1 MSQLAYLRINSQ
13 DRKVPTGSKSNFIV
27 DLKES
32 YNTQAV
38 RSLQIGRVSVP
49 NVFYNVSDSLANR
62 TIEITQD
69 GEASTEV
76 SIAAGQYTITTFI
89 AAWKAAID
97 AVLTGG
103 STVAITQDPITQLL
117 TFTFSGGTNP
127 NTALDSPSVDTIE
140 GWYSLG
146 FNSFRAEASS
156 WTATY
161 IPNIRGYSDVYVHCK
176 EIGGGDYYD
185 GDAGAISAFAQV
197 SFADVPFGAMGHYQT
212 GNHTFDT
219 IRYSTPR
226 NLSSLKIVL
235 RDSQGN
241 ILDTGASDI
250 NVVLRINHE

>member
-13 DRKVPTGSKSNFIV
+13 DRKDHNGVKSNFTV

-49 NVFYNVSDSLANR
+49 NVFYNISDTLANR
-62 TIEITQD
+62 TIEIKQD
-69 GEASTEV
+69 GEASTDV
-76 SIAAGQYTITTFI
+76 TIPAGQYTITTFI

-103 STVAITQDPITQLL
+103 TIVTITQDADTQLL
-117 TFTFSGGTNP
+117 LFTFSGGTNP
-127 NTALDSPSVDTIE
+127 TVALNSPAVDTVE
-140 GWYSLG
+140 AWYSLG
-146 FNSFRAEASS
+146 FYNSRSVSGA

-176 EIGGGDYYD
+176 AINGGDYYD
-185 GDAGAISAFAQV
+185 GDSGAISAFAQV
-197 SFADVPFGAMGHYQT
+197 SFADVPFDAVGHYQT
-212 GNHTFDT
+212 SNHTFDT

-226 NLSSLKIVL
+226 NISSLKIVL

-241 ILDTGASDI
+241 VLDTGGSDI
-250 NVVLRINHE
+250 NIVLRINHE